1 MGKIQ
6 TKWRQSLTRRSVLR
20 SLSGF
25 VAGSPLLLRAQQD
38 PRRLED
44 ARRALG
50 IDEMISTF
58 DFEPVFHASVPR
70 PVFNYTAMGT
80 DSEFTVRRN
89 REAFEWVDIVEG
101 GAIDVSSVNT
111 SSEMFGTR
119 LDHPILVSPTSGHQ
133 LVHPDGEKAT
143 HQGATAAGTPMIVS
157 NVSSLPIEEIAQAAT
172 GPIWFQ
178 FYPKQDMDLSRRT
191 LERAQTS
198 GCQCIVVTIDQQSSY
213 FTRSLLDRNLGD
225 ARQANRSRR
234 RRTPPRNPYR
244 VRDSRLWYEWEYLDQ
259 IHPFV
264 EVPMLAKGVLSA
276 EDAQRCLDHGLDG
289 IIVSNHGGRS
299 VDYAPSSLEVLPEI
313 VDVIQG
319 RIPVL
324 IDSGFR
330 RGRDILKALALG
342 ADAICVGR
350 VSRWGLGAYGA
361 AGVERVLQILQTELA
376 QAMAEAGRSTLAS
389 LDPSLLRTDFP

>member
-6 TKWRQSLTRRSVLR
+6 TKWRQSLSRRSVLR
-20 SLSGF
+20 SLSTF
-25 VAGSPLLLRAQQD
+25 VAGSSLRLHAQQD
-38 PRRLED
+38 PHRLQD

-89 REAFEWVDIVEG
+89 REAFEWVDIVAEG
-101 GAIDVSSVNT
+101 TIDVSSVNT
-111 SSEMFGTR
+111 SSEMFGRR
-119 LDHPILVSPTSGHQ
+119 LDDPILVSPTSGHQ

-172 GPIWFQ
+172 GPLWFQ

-213 FTRSLLDRNLGD
+213 FTRSLLDRNLGG
-225 ARQANRSRR
+225 ARQVNRSRR

-259 IHPFV
+259 IHPYV
-264 EVPMLAKGVLSA
+264 EVPMLAKGVPL
-276 EDAQRCLDHGLDG
+276 
-289 IIVSNHGGRS
+289 GR
-299 VDYAPSSLEVLPEI
+299 
-313 VDVIQG
+313 
-319 RIPVL
+319 
-324 IDSGFR
+324 
-330 RGRDILKALALG
+330 
-342 ADAICVGR
+342 
-350 VSRWGLGAYGA
+350 
-361 AGVERVLQILQTELA
+361 
-376 QAMAEAGRSTLAS
+376 GRSTVSGPWAGWDYRLQSWRALRGLFSLQPGSPSRDCGRDPGADPGPDRQRLSPGQRYSQGSRFRGGCRLRGTRVPLGSGGLRGRRRSAS
-389 LDPSLLRTDFP
+389 P